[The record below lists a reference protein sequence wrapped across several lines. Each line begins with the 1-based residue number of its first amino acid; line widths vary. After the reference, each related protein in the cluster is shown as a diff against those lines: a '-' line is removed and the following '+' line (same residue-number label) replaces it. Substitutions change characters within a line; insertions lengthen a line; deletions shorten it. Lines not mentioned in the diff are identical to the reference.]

1 MNVNQFFYELPD
13 ERIAKYPLEN
23 RASSKLLVYQ
33 KGVVSHHIFQDLP
46 DLTGFDKQLV
56 FNDTRVIPA
65 RIILHKTSGARIEI
79 FLIEPI
85 QPSPLF
91 QLAMQAEG
99 TATWKTMI
107 GNLKKWKEGEVLE
120 LSLPSGGYLRATLV
134 NLEERIVS
142 FNWQPEKT
150 LWWEVLEQVGKI
162 PIPPYLNRD
171 TEESDSINY
180 QTVYAKQEGAV
191 AAPTAGL
198 HFTPEILTQFKE
210 GGSGMAH
217 LTLHVSAGTFQPL
230 QAEDYRNHAMHK
242 EQIVISRETINSLIN
257 DTRHRI
263 AIGTTALRTL
273 ESLYWYGVLLQTN
286 PNASFFIPKLF
297 PYEQKG
303 NKLPD
308 RQEAMIAILEKMNRE
323 QLEYISGETEIYIIP
338 GYRVQNA
345 DSLLTN
351 FHQPNSTLLVLV
363 EALIGTDWRTVYQ
376 TALENEYR
384 FLSYG
389 DSSWLVW

>member
-1 MNVNQFFYELPD
+1 MNASQFFYELPED
-13 ERIAKYPLEN
+13 RIAKYPLEN
-23 RASSKLLVYQ
+23 RASSKLLVYR
-33 KGVVSHHIFQDLP
+33 KGVISHHTFQELSS
-46 DLTGFDKQLV
+46 LTGFDKQLV

-65 RIILHKTSGARIEI
+65 RIIFHRTSGARIEI
-79 FLIEPI
+79 FLLEPI

-91 QLAMQAEG
+91 QLAMQAQG
-99 TATWKTMI
+99 AAIWKTLI

-120 LSLPSGGYLRATLV
+120 IQLPTGGNVQATLE
-134 NLEERIVS
+134 NLEDKTVS
-142 FNWQPEKT
+142 FTWKPAKT
-150 LWWEVLEQVGKI
+150 HWWEVLEQIGKI

-171 TEESDSINY
+171 SEESDSLNY

-210 GGSGMAH
+210 GGAGIAH

-230 QAEDYRNHAMHK
+230 QAADIRNHAMHK
-242 EQIVISRETINSLIN
+242 EQIVISRETLESLIE
-257 DTRHRI
+257 DSRHRI

-273 ESLYWYGVLLQTN
+273 ESLYWFGVMLMKN
-286 PNASFFIPKLF
+286 PNAAFFIPKLF
-297 PYEQKG
+297 PYEQTE
-303 NKLPD
+303 NTLPD
-308 RQEAMIAILEKMNRE
+308 RQEALCEVLEKMKRE
-323 QLEYISGETEIYIIP
+323 QVEYISGETEIFILP
-338 GYRVQNA
+338 GYRVRNA
-345 DSLLTN
+345 DSLVTN

-363 EALIGTDWRTVYQ
+363 EALIGSDWRKIYQ
-376 TALENEYR
+376 EALDTEYR

>member
-1 MNVNQFFYELPD
+1 MHVNQFFYELPD

-33 KGVVSHHIFQDLP
+33 KGVISHHVFQDLP
-46 DLTGFDKQLV
+46 QLTGFDKQLV

-65 RIILHKTSGARIEI
+65 RIIFHRTSGARIEV
-79 FLIEPI
+79 FLLEPI

-99 TATWKTMI
+99 TATWKAMI

-120 LSLPSGGYLRATLV
+120 LLLPSGGYLRATLE

-142 FNWQPEKT
+142 FTWQPEKT

-198 HFTPEILTQFKE
+198 HFTPEILSQFKD

-230 QAEDYRNHAMHK
+230 QAEDYKNHAMHK
-242 EQIVISRETINSLIN
+242 EQIVISRETIKSLIK

-273 ESLYWYGVLLQTN
+273 ESLYWYGVLLKNN
-286 PNASFFIPKLF
+286 PNAAFFIPKLF

-308 RQEAMIAILEKMNRE
+308 RQEAMMEILEKMNRE
-323 QLEYISGETEIYIIP
+323 QLEYISGETEIYILP
-338 GYRVQNA
+338 GYKVQNA

-363 EALIGTDWRTVYQ
+363 EALIGSDWRTVYQ